1 MTTVLR
7 LLAVLLFLTVLAG
20 CGGEDENARSSDGGG
35 SAAEPAPA
43 ALDPDA
49 GPFAVRDTAAEDDAV
64 GDAAD
69 GTARQEVPR
78 EAKLIHRGHVSL
90 ESDDVRK
97 ARLEAQSVATKYD
110 GEVTASETA
119 SDGEG
124 ETTFAHL
131 VLRVPAESFAQASA
145 DLEKIGT
152 LRESTTDTDDAT
164 TQVAD
169 VDARVKVQR
178 ASIDRIRTL
187 LSAAKDIGDV
197 VRIESE
203 LSRRE
208 ADLDSLL
215 AQQAYLADQ
224 TSRSTITVDISRT
237 GEGPAEDRDGFIGGL
252 QRGWDGLVGFTSGAL
267 LVVGVL
273 VPWLPLVAL
282 VAALAWWGVRRLR
295 PRRPAR
301 EPLAG

>member
-1 MTTVLR
+1 MEPLRRARRPTPMKTALR
-7 LLAVLLFLTVLAG
+7 LLALLLFLTVLAG
-20 CGGEDENARSSDGGG
+20 CAGGNDENGAMSDSGGA
-35 SAAEPAPA
+35 AAEPAPP
-43 ALDPDA
+43 ALDRDGAPDA
-49 GPFAVRDTAAEDDAV
+49 RAEEE
-64 GDAAD
+64 AAD
-69 GTARQEVPR
+69 TARQEVPR

-110 GEVTASETA
+110 GDVTESETA
-119 SDGEG
+119 SDAEG

-131 VLRVPAESFAQASA
+131 VLRVPAESFAKASA

-208 ADLDSLL
+208 AELDSLL
-215 AQQAYLADQ
+215 GQQAFLADQ
-224 TSRSTITVDISRT
+224 TDRSTITVDIARI
-237 GEGPAEDRDGFIGGL
+237 GEGSSEEKAGFVGGL
-252 QRGWDGLVGFTSGAL
+252 QRGWDGLVGFTNGAL

-273 VPWLPLVAL
+273 VPWLPLIAL
-282 VAALAWWGVRRLR
+282 AVVLAWWGARRLR
-295 PRRPAR
+295 PRRQEA
-301 EPLAG
+301 

>member
-1 MTTVLR
+1 MKTAR
-7 LLAVLLFLTVLAG
+7 RILALLLFLTVLAG
-20 CGGEDENARSSDGGG
+20 CAGRTDENAATSDGGG
-35 SAAEPAPA
+35 AAAEPAPGA
-43 ALDPDA
+43 FD
-49 GPFAVRDTAAEDDAV
+49 RDGAPQAQGEE
-64 GDAAD
+64 AAD
-69 GTARQEVPR
+69 TARQVVAR

-90 ESDDVRK
+90 EAEDVRK

-110 GEVTASETA
+110 GDVTESETA
-119 SDGEG
+119 SDAEG

-131 VLRVPAESFAQASA
+131 VLRVPAESFAKASA

-152 LRESTTDTDDAT
+152 LRESTTDTEDAT

-187 LSAAKDIGDV
+187 LSAAEDIGDV

-215 AQQAYLADQ
+215 AQQAYLNDQ

-237 GEGPAEDRDGFIGGL
+237 GDGPAEDRDGFMGGL
-252 QRGWDGLVGFTSGAL
+252 QRGWDGLVAFTSGAL

-273 VPWLPLVAL
+273 VPWLPLIAL
-282 VAALAWWGVRRLR
+282 AVALAWWGVRRLR
-295 PRRPAR
+295 PRREPAMD
-301 EPLAG
+301 A